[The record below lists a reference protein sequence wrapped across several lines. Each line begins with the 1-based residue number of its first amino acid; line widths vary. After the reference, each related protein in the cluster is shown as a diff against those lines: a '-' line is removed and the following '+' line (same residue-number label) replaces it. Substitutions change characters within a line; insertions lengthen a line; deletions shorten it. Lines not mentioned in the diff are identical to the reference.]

1 MDGRT
6 AAATLGVGP
15 RATRAEIRQ
24 AFRARAK
31 VLHPDAG
38 PAGSSERFI
47 ALRLAVEQ
55 LMADAPEGT
64 HGPDGS
70 EMATTS
76 PAASATSPAPAV
88 GTAGRRWP
96 AAPFGAAS
104 TWSDRAGT
112 AIDLTDTVGRTPR
125 QARPT
130 APYRGAV
137 GPVPR
142 DARGLSFEDHLAA
155 ALARP

>member
-38 PAGSSERFI
+38 PAGSTERFI
-47 ALRLAVEQ
+47 ALRRAVEQ
-55 LMADAPEGT
+55 LMAEAPEG
-64 HGPDGS
+64 PVAS
-70 EMATTS
+70 EDSATP
-76 PAASATSPAPAV
+76 PAASAV
-88 GTAGRRWP
+88 RTADRSWSTTT
-96 AAPFGAAS
+96 FGPAS
-104 TWSDRAGT
+104 TWSDRAGA
-112 AIDLTDTVGRTPR
+112 AIDLTDTVR
-125 QARPT
+125 RPT
-130 APYRGAV
+130 RSTGHRRSAAR
-137 GPVPR
+137 PVPR

-155 ALARP
+155 ALARG